1 MTPRDLLC
9 QEHDQIRSHVASLEQ
24 ALSNP
29 DRVAPLLLTLQ
40 QTIQRHFRREGCYY
54 ELVDDGK
61 RVSDRALMHTLR
73 NDHAAVL
80 FSLESLTIRLRKN
93 GVNAEWRTRFKS
105 LTDVLLPH
113 LETEEKLFFSAG
125 ESMLSEAEQTAL
137 VKEMEASE

>member
-9 QEHDQIRSHVASLEQ
+9 QEHDQIRSQVASLDET
-24 ALSNP
+24 LSNP
-29 DRVAPLLLTLQ
+29 DSVAPLLLKLQ
-40 QTIQRHFRREGCYY
+40 KTIQRHFRREGHYY
-54 ELVDDGK
+54 DLVDDGK
-61 RVSDRALMHTLR
+61 RVTDRALMHTLR

-93 GVNAEWRTRFKS
+93 GMNAEWRTRFKS

-113 LETEEKLFFSAG
+113 LDTEEKLFFSAG